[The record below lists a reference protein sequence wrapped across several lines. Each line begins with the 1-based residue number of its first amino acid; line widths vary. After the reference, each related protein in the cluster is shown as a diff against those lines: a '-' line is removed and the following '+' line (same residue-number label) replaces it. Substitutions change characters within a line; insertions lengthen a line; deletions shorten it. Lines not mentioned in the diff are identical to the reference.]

1 MPVSPNSSAAVTRS
15 QQKYHNKAFKDLL
28 KVIQDSGWSDN
39 RSTDSSDSS
48 ELETDEEQQAVNKI
62 QDISAHQYTNTDVTL
77 PSHLVANTCTEPPVE
92 ASTNGKHN
100 LRKSKSSFIRG
111 AKPLPPEVAD
121 IYDELC
127 GIYQKLQQ
135 ERLSQ
140 QEYSLQLKKR
150 EKCLQQK
157 EEMLFK
163 HQTTL
168 SKIKGFEE
176 IFHAKLRIMK
186 EQHNVEM
193 KQLSDTLREK
203 TKENKRLKSSFDTLK
218 EMNDALKKQLNEVS
232 EQNKQLE
239 MQARKVQARL
249 ENLQR
254 KQTFQAAQKCKEV
267 PHATQSIKPPK
278 KEKANIS
285 MKLKVPHNVQ
295 VYELL
300 TVLMDWISDVEIS
313 NPKSEENGSRG
324 KSLCINQ
331 LPANY
336 VQEKC
341 AKILPV
347 VVEQFQS
354 APLLS
359 PKLHF
364 SLIKFAYW
372 ILRQLGKGTQLT
384 MASTLRRLSE
394 EAYKGVTY
402 KPNEETL
409 DERATDNKMKHAAF
423 YKSSNLP
430 LRFLSTLV
438 VLKTVTQVDYIAQ
451 ALDTLCMDLKTD
463 EGRELFL
470 QYDAV
475 EIVLKLLHLPNRC
488 LVSSV
493 LDILLQLS
501 MELRFLEPLVENCS
515 NEAFFK
521 NCAAIL
527 RDPKSDLPIL
537 EKLSV
542 TLQKLSKVKSNKKY
556 FELFN
561 IPQQIQEM
569 QRNANSD
576 HAFLVINLNSIL
588 FHLGYTKGSTFPSGA
603 NTSY

>member
-1 MPVSPNSSAAVTRS
+1 MPVSPNCSAALIYT
-15 QQKYHNKAFKDLL
+15 QQKYYTKAFKDLL
-28 KVIQDSGWSDN
+28 KVIQDSGWNDN
-39 RSTDSSDSS
+39 RSSDSSDSS
-48 ELETDEEQQAVNKI
+48 ELETDEEQQAVYQS
-62 QDISAHQYTNTDVTL
+62 QDIGTHLYTNTDVTL
-77 PSHLVANTCTEPPVE
+77 PSYLVANTCTEPSVE
-92 ASTNGKHN
+92 ATAVGKHN
-100 LRKSKSSFIRG
+100 SRKSQSSFIKG
-111 AKPLPPEVAD
+111 TNSLPPEVAD
-121 IYDELC
+121 IYEELC

-176 IFHAKLRIMK
+176 IVHAKLRIMK

-193 KQLSDTLREK
+193 KQLSNALKEK
-203 TKENKRLKSSFDTLK
+203 AKENKRLKSSFDTLK

-254 KQTFQAAQKCKEV
+254 KQAFQEVQKCKEV
-267 PHATQSIKPPK
+267 SQATQYLKPK
-278 KEKANIS
+278 QTEKASVS
-285 MKLKVPHNVQ
+285 MKLKVPHSVQ

-347 VVEQFQS
+347 VVEQFQL

-359 PKLHF
+359 PKLQF

-372 ILRQLGKGTQLT
+372 ILRQLGKGSQST
-384 MASTLRRLSE
+384 MASTLRRLGE
-394 EAYKGVTY
+394 DTFKGVTY
-402 KPNEETL
+402 KPTEGKHG
-409 DERATDNKMKHAAF
+409 ERAADNKIKLAAF
-423 YKSSNLP
+423 YKSNNFS
-430 LRFLSTLV
+430 LRFLSTLI
-438 VLKTVTQVDYIAQ
+438 VLKTVTQVDYLAQ
-451 ALDTLCMDLKTD
+451 ALDTLCMDLKSD
-463 EGRELFL
+463 EGRELFVE
-470 QYDAV
+470 YDAV

-488 LVSSV
+488 LISSV

-501 MELRFLEPLVENCS
+501 MEPRFFEPFVENCS

-521 NCAAIL
+521 NAAALL
-527 RDPKSDLPIL
+527 RDPKSDVPVL

-542 TLQKLSKVKSNKKY
+542 VLQKLSKIKSNKKY

-561 IPQQIQEM
+561 IPQQIQEI
-569 QRNANSD
+569 QRSANPD
-576 HAFLVINLNSIL
+576 HAFLVINLNSVL
-588 FHLGYTKGSTFPSGA
+588 FHLGYTKCSILSSSA
-603 NTSY
+603 NTNY